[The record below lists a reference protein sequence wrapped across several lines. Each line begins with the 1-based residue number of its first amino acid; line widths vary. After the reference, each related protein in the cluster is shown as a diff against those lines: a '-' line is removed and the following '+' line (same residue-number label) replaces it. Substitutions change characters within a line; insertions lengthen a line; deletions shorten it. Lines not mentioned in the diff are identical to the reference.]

1 MKIRNKQI
9 PRIPQEDVK
18 GSTLSDLN
26 WDEVARI
33 FKEKHQ
39 IPLQDEINFLE
50 SGVVVRKG
58 EVAYKLSFDMTVC
71 FDLFLN
77 RQGQCIDVSARDLE
91 EEENTAEEAPKKERI
106 PSAGMARMASE
117 LFSLMEEINKDE
129 EL

>member
-58 EVAYKLSFDMTVC
+58 EVAYKLSFDMTVG

-77 RQGQCIDVSARDLE
+77 RQGQCMDVSARNLE
-91 EEENTAEEAPKKERI
+91 EEEETLEEVPKKERV
-106 PSAGMARMASE
+106 PGTGMARMASE
-117 LFSLMEEINKDE
+117 LFNMMEDINKDE